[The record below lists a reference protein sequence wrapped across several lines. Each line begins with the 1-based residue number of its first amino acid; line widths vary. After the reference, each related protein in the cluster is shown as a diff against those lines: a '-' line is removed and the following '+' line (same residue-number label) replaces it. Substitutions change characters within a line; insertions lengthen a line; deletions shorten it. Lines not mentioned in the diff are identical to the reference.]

1 MRAHVCAC
9 GSQKKVMGVFLNH
22 SLSFFFFFKFS
33 YFETVTRLARELQ
46 EVLTFLALGLKEYK

>member
-1 MRAHVCAC
+1 MCVHVCAC

-22 SLSFFFFFKFS
+22 SLSFFFFKFS